1 MMLLVTCIVIASAL
15 AGYHIQVGK
24 RQAVAIAKIESLG
37 GKPLRTIQREDVFY
51 TAGKIP
57 EPRWEWFHDF
67 LGEEYFVYVP
77 YVDLTDRS
85 VTEDA
90 LVEMIPSI
98 ETLRLK
104 EGLNEVGKS
113 YIALDVTGNPNLGTE
128 FIEEIRN
135 RLLYC
140 KVISRL
146 TSPTNS
152 YK

>member
-1 MMLLVTCIVIASAL
+1 MLFVTCIVIASAL
-15 AGYHIQVGK
+15 TGYHIQVGK
-24 RQAVAIAKIESLG
+24 RQAVAIAKIEALG
-37 GKPLRTIQREDVFY
+37 GKPLRTVEREGVFY
-51 TAGKIP
+51 SGGKIP
-57 EPRWEWFHDF
+57 EPRWKWLHNF

-85 VTEDA
+85 VNEDA

-128 FIEEIRN
+128 FIEDIRR
-135 RLLYC
+135 RLRYC
-140 KVISRL
+140 RIISRVA
-146 TSPTNS
+146 SPANS